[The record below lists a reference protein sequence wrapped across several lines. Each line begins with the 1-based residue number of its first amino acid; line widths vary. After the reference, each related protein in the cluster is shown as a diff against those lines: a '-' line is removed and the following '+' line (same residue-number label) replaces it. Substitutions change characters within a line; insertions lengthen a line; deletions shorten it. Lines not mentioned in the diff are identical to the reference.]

1 MFMER
6 TSLIVRDREEKSVD
20 LSFAALAAEDLA
32 RLSASALTSLERL
45 APGGNAMRLGLVTG
59 YSGPRMPS
67 TMELILEAER
77 LGFES
82 VWSGEAYGSDVI
94 TFLAYVGAR
103 TSKIK
108 LGAGIMQMHARTP
121 AMTAMTAMTLDGLTN
136 GRFIIGL
143 GPSNPQVVEGWHGV
157 AYGKPLQRYREYIAI
172 VRKILARE
180 APLEFNGEEYQIP
193 YRGPGASGLGKPLK
207 SILHGRP
214 DIKIYTASIGPKGI
228 ELAAELADG
237 LLPVWMSPDWYDQL
251 YKPHLDA
258 GFSKAGAGKSRQN
271 FDLAPF
277 VTCVLGN
284 DVAKCREPVKASLA
298 LYIGGMG
305 ARSKNFYNSYVRQ
318 FGYEE
323 LAGRLQDLYLS
334 GRKNEAQAAVPD
346 RLVDA
351 VALVGPRERIRDQL
365 ARWKSS
371 PIKTLLIGTSQPEAL
386 RLLAEL
392 CNSA

>member
-1 MFMER
+1 
-6 TSLIVRDREEKSVD
+6 
-20 LSFAALAAEDLA
+20 
-32 RLSASALTSLERL
+32 
-45 APGGNAMRLGLVTG
+45 MRLGLVTG
-59 YSGPRMPS
+59 YSGPRMQS
-67 TMELILEAER
+67 TIDLILEAER
-77 LGFES
+77 LGFDS

-157 AYGKPLQRYREYIAI
+157 PYGQPLQRYREYIAI
-172 VRKILARE
+172 VRNILRRE
-180 APLEFNGEEYQIP
+180 APLEFEGQEYQIP
-193 YRGPGASGLGKPLK
+193 YRGPGATGLGKPLK

-237 LLPVWMSPDWYDQL
+237 LLPVWMSPDWYGKL
-251 YKPHLDA
+251 YKPRLDA
-258 GFSKAGAGKSRQN
+258 GFAKAAPGKSRDN

-284 DVAKCREPVKASLA
+284 DVAKCREPVKANLA

-305 ARSKNFYNSYVRQ
+305 ARSKNFYNRYVRQ

-323 LAGRLQDLYLS
+323 LASRLQDLYLS
-334 GRKNEAQAAVPD
+334 GRKNEAQAVVPD
-346 RLVDA
+346 ELVDA
-351 VALVGPRERIRDQL
+351 VALVGPKERIRDQL

-392 CNSA
+392 CG

>member
-1 MFMER
+1 MQ
-6 TSLIVRDREEKSVD
+6 
-20 LSFAALAAEDLA
+20 
-32 RLSASALTSLERL
+32 
-45 APGGNAMRLGLVTG
+45 
-59 YSGPRMPS
+59 S
-67 TMELILEAER
+67 TIDLILEAER
-77 LGFES
+77 LGFDS
-82 VWSGEAYGSDVI
+82 IWSGEAYGSDVI

-121 AMTAMTAMTLDGLTN
+121 AMAAMTAMTLDGLTN

-157 AYGKPLQRYREYIAI
+157 PYGKPLQRYREYIAI

-180 APLEFNGEEYQIP
+180 APLEFNGQEYQIP
-193 YRGPGASGLGKPLK
+193 YRGTDATGLGKSLK

-237 LLPVWMSPDWYDQL
+237 LLPVWMSPDWYEQL

-258 GFSKAGAGKSRQN
+258 GFAKAGPGKSREN

-284 DVAKCREPVKASLA
+284 DVAKCREPIKANLA

-346 RLVDA
+346 GLVDA
-351 VALVGPRERIRDQL
+351 VALTGPKERIRDQL

-371 PIKTLLIGTSQPEAL
+371 PIKTLLVGTSQPEAL

-392 CNSA
+392 CL

>member
-1 MFMER
+1 
-6 TSLIVRDREEKSVD
+6 
-20 LSFAALAAEDLA
+20 
-32 RLSASALTSLERL
+32 
-45 APGGNAMRLGLVTG
+45 
-59 YSGPRMPS
+59 
-67 TMELILEAER
+67 
-77 LGFES
+77 
-82 VWSGEAYGSDVI
+82 
-94 TFLAYVGAR
+94 
-103 TSKIK
+103 
-108 LGAGIMQMHARTP
+108 
-121 AMTAMTAMTLDGLTN
+121 
-136 GRFIIGL
+136 
-143 GPSNPQVVEGWHGV
+143 VVEGWHGV
-157 AYGKPLQRYREYIAI
+157 PYGKPLQHYREYIAI

-180 APLEFNGEEYQIP
+180 APLEFSGEEYQIP

-237 LLPVWMSPDWYDQL
+237 LLPVWMSPDWYEKL

-258 GFSKAGAGKSRQN
+258 GFAKAGPGKNREN

-305 ARSKNFYNSYVRQ
+305 ARSKNFYNTYVRQ

-334 GRKNEAQAAVPD
+334 GQKNEAQAAVPNE
-346 RLVDA
+346 LVDS
-351 VALVGPRERIRDQL
+351 VALVGPKERIRDQL

-392 CNSA
+392 CL

>member
-1 MFMER
+1 
-6 TSLIVRDREEKSVD
+6 
-20 LSFAALAAEDLA
+20 
-32 RLSASALTSLERL
+32 
-45 APGGNAMRLGLVTG
+45 MRLGLVTG
-59 YSGPRMPS
+59 YSGPRMQS
-67 TMELILEAER
+67 TIDLILEAER
-77 LGFES
+77 LGFDS

-94 TFLAYVGAR
+94 TFLAFVGAR

-121 AMTAMTAMTLDGLTN
+121 AMAAMTAMTLDGLTN

-157 AYGKPLQRYREYIAI
+157 PYGKPLQHYREYIAI
-172 VRKILARE
+172 MRKILARE
-180 APLEFNGEEYQIP
+180 APLEFDGEEYQIP

-258 GFSKAGAGKSRQN
+258 GFVKAAPGKSREN

-277 VTCVLGN
+277 ATCVLGN
-284 DVAKCREPVKASLA
+284 DVAKCREPVKANLA

-334 GRKNEAQAAVPD
+334 GQKNEAQAAVPD
-346 RLVDA
+346 ELVDA
-351 VALVGPRERIRDQL
+351 VALVGPKERIRDQL
-365 ARWKSS
+365 ARWKAS
-371 PIKTLLIGTSQPEAL
+371 PIQTLLIGTSQPEAL

-392 CNSA
+392 CL

>member
-1 MFMER
+1 
-6 TSLIVRDREEKSVD
+6 
-20 LSFAALAAEDLA
+20 
-32 RLSASALTSLERL
+32 
-45 APGGNAMRLGLVTG
+45 MRLGLVTG
-59 YSGPRMPS
+59 YSGPRMQS
-67 TMELILEAER
+67 TIDLILEAER
-77 LGFES
+77 LGFDS

-94 TFLAYVGAR
+94 TFLAFVGAR
-103 TSKIK
+103 TSKIR

-157 AYGKPLQRYREYIAI
+157 PYGKPLQRYREYIAI
-172 VRKILARE
+172 VRKILRRDA
-180 APLEFNGEEYQIP
+180 ALEFDGQEYQIP
-193 YRGPGASGLGKPLK
+193 YRGPGATGLGKPLK

-237 LLPVWMSPDWYDQL
+237 LLPVWMSPDWYQQL

-258 GFSKAGAGKSRQN
+258 GFAKAGPGKSREN
-271 FDLAPF
+271 FDMAPF
-277 VTCVLGN
+277 VTCVLGP
-284 DVAKCREPVKASLA
+284 DLAKCREPIKANLA

-305 ARSKNFYNSYVRQ
+305 ARSKNFYNTYVRQ

-346 RLVDA
+346 ELVDA
-351 VALVGPRERIRDQL
+351 VALVGPKERIREQL

-371 PIKTLLIGTSQPEAL
+371 SINTLLIGTSQPEAL
-386 RLLAEL
+386 RLVAEL
-392 CNSA
+392 CG

>member
-1 MFMER
+1 
-6 TSLIVRDREEKSVD
+6 
-20 LSFAALAAEDLA
+20 
-32 RLSASALTSLERL
+32 
-45 APGGNAMRLGLVTG
+45 MRLGLVTG
-59 YSGPRMPS
+59 YSGPRMQS
-67 TMELILEAER
+67 TIDLILEAER
-77 LGFES
+77 LGFDS

-157 AYGKPLQRYREYIAI
+157 PYGKPLQRYREYIAI
-172 VRKILARE
+172 LRKILARE
-180 APLEFNGEEYQIP
+180 APLEFKGQEYQIP

-237 LLPVWMSPDWYDQL
+237 LLPVWMSPDWYEQL

-258 GFSKAGAGKSRQN
+258 GFAKAGPGKSREN
-271 FDLAPF
+271 FELAPF

-284 DVAKCREPVKASLA
+284 DVAKCREPIKANLA

-346 RLVDA
+346 ELVDA
-351 VALVGPRERIRDQL
+351 VALVGPKERIRDQL

-371 PIKTLLIGTSQPEAL
+371 PINTLLIGTSQPEAL
-386 RLLAEL
+386 RLIADL
-392 CNSA
+392 CS

>member
-1 MFMER
+1 MQE
-6 TSLIVRDREEKSVD
+6 TI
-20 LSFAALAAEDLA
+20 
-32 RLSASALTSLERL
+32 
-45 APGGNAMRLGLVTG
+45 N
-59 YSGPRMPS
+59 
-67 TMELILEAER
+67 LILEAER
-77 LGFES
+77 LGFDS

-94 TFLAYVGAR
+94 TFLAFVGAR

-172 VRKILARE
+172 LRRILARE
-180 APLEFNGEEYQIP
+180 EPLSFDGKEYQIP

-207 SILHGRP
+207 SIIHGRP
-214 DIKIYTASIGPKGI
+214 DMKIYTASISPKGI

-237 LLPVWMSPDWYDQL
+237 VLPVWMSPEWYDQL
-251 YKPHLDA
+251 YRPHLEA
-258 GFSKAGAGKSRQN
+258 GFAKAGPGKSPSG

-277 VTCVLGN
+277 VTCVMGN
-284 DVAKCREPVKASLA
+284 DVDKCRAPVKANLA

-305 ARSKNFYNSYVRQ
+305 ARNKNFYNSYVRQ
-318 FGYEE
+318 FGYED
-323 LAGRLQDLYLS
+323 LASRLQDLYLS
-334 GRKNEAQAAVPD
+334 GRKNEAQEAVPNE
-346 RLVDA
+346 LVDA
-351 VALVGPRERIRDQL
+351 VALVGPKERIRDQL

-371 PIKTLLIGTSQPEAL
+371 PIKTMLIGTSQPEAL
-386 RLLAEL
+386 RTLAEL
-392 CNSA
+392 CL

>member
-1 MFMER
+1 
-6 TSLIVRDREEKSVD
+6 
-20 LSFAALAAEDLA
+20 
-32 RLSASALTSLERL
+32 
-45 APGGNAMRLGLVTG
+45 MRLGLVTG
-59 YSGPRMPS
+59 YSGPRMQS
-67 TMELILEAER
+67 TVDLILEAER
-77 LGFES
+77 LGFDS

-157 AYGKPLQRYREYIAI
+157 PYGRPLQRYREYIEI
-172 VRKILARE
+172 VRKVLARE
-180 APLEFNGEEYQIP
+180 APLEFSGEEYQIP

-237 LLPVWMSPDWYDQL
+237 LLPVWMSPDWYEQL

-258 GFSKAGAGKSRQN
+258 GFAKAGPGKKREN

-284 DVAKCREPVKASLA
+284 DVVKCREPVKANLA

-305 ARSKNFYNSYVRQ
+305 ARSKNFYNTYVRS

-334 GRKNEAQAAVPD
+334 GHKNEAQAAVPNE
-346 RLVDA
+346 LVDS
-351 VALVGPRERIRDQL
+351 VALVGPKERIRDQL
-365 ARWKSS
+365 ARWQSS

-392 CNSA
+392 CL

>member
-1 MFMER
+1 
-6 TSLIVRDREEKSVD
+6 
-20 LSFAALAAEDLA
+20 
-32 RLSASALTSLERL
+32 
-45 APGGNAMRLGLVTG
+45 MRLGLVTG
-59 YSGPRMPS
+59 YSGPRMQS
-67 TMELILEAER
+67 TIDLILEAER

-157 AYGKPLQRYREYIAI
+157 PYGKPLQRYREYIVI

-180 APLEFNGEEYQIP
+180 APLEFSGQEYQIP
-193 YRGPGASGLGKPLK
+193 YRGPGATGLGKPLK

-237 LLPVWMSPDWYDQL
+237 LLPVWMSPDWYEQL
-251 YKPHLDA
+251 YQPHLDA
-258 GFSKAGAGKSRQN
+258 GFAKAAPGKRRED

-284 DVAKCREPVKASLA
+284 DVAKCREPIKANLA

-346 RLVDA
+346 ELVDA
-351 VALVGPRERIRDQL
+351 VALVGPKERIRDQL
-365 ARWKSS
+365 ARWKASS
-371 PIKTLLIGTSQPEAL
+371 IKTLLIGTSQPEAL

-392 CNSA
+392 CM